1 MASSRNLA
9 FVFSFVSVIVISH
22 SRPILLNRGASPD
35 SLSPYYLWPAVHVH
49 APIGEI
55 GVVLPREA
63 NYLLVLLRVLCV
75 RAELAHPVVG
85 GAVVVTGVIDE
96 KLLKDHGSVM
106 AAQNVCVRMPS
117 ATLIYPDS
125 QQKLNRINVE
135 ECAISSTVTSGYL
148 L

>member
-1 MASSRNLA
+1 MA
-9 FVFSFVSVIVISH
+9 VQ
-22 SRPILLNRGASPD
+22 
-35 SLSPYYLWPAVHVH
+35 VH

-96 KLLKDHGSVM
+96 KLLKDHGSVV
-106 AAQNVCVRMPS
+106 AAQNVCVCPV
-117 ATLIYPDS
+117 
-125 QQKLNRINVE
+125 QH
-135 ECAISSTVTSGYL
+135 
-148 L
+148 